1 VRAVTTLD
9 EPSRRPPDF
18 DLAET
23 WRASRRELEEED
35 TAVEVTVRVQASHLP
50 GLRRVLPAP
59 GQELVPAVVSGQEV
73 ELTVP
78 FEGESW
84 ATFALIGLCGGVEV
98 LAPDWLRR
106 RVGEQVLTAAAYYGR
121 DTVDG

>member
-1 VRAVTTLD
+1 VTTLE
-9 EPSRRPPDF
+9 EPTRRPADF

-35 TAVEVTVRVQASHLP
+35 TAVEVTVRVQAAYLP
-50 GLRRVLPAP
+50 RLRHVLPAA
-59 GQELVPAVVSGQEV
+59 GQELVPAVISGHEV

-84 ATFALIGLCGGVEV
+84 ATFALVGLCGGVEV
-98 LAPDWLRR
+98 LAPHWLRR
-106 RVGEQVLTAAAYYGR
+106 RVGKQVLTAAARYAPFATNG
-121 DTVDG
+121 